1 VLCIELLK
9 QMHGN
14 SRQANRSGPLESNNG
29 PRYVIPRSQ
38 TIQNLTLFV
47 GFLDWIQITEPP
59 TTDICSR
66 IRQIVSRVLDEI
78 LGGGGGVGGGG
89 APSDNRTSQ
98 IASAQVPERGTQP
111 TTMAT
116 EEELQSAASFA
127 QMDPLSTMFD
137 FDNADLWNFEL
148 MDTYGWI
155 EG

>member
-1 VLCIELLK
+1 
-9 QMHGN
+9 MHRE
-14 SRQANRSGPLESNNG
+14 SRQASRSGGLENNNV
-29 PRYVIPRSQ
+29 PRYVIPRSH

-78 LGGGGGVGGGG
+78 LGGGGGSGG
-89 APSDNRTSQ
+89 APPDNRAAQLTSSQ
-98 IASAQVPERGTQP
+98 PLDRGTQP
-111 TTMAT
+111 ATMTT
-116 EEELQSAASFA
+116 EEELQSATSFA
-127 QMDPLSTMFD
+127 QMDTFSTMFD

-155 EG
+155 EA